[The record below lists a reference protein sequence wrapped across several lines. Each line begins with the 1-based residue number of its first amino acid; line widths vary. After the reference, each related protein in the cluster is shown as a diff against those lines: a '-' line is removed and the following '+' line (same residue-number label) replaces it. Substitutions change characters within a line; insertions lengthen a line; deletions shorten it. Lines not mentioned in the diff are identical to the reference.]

1 MQLFND
7 YSMAAILKGESK
19 DIDEDVQLEDY
30 NFHDAV
36 CNVLNNVK
44 VIALLPS
51 FVMQIIVCP
60 KK

>member
-1 MQLFND
+1 
-7 YSMAAILKGESK
+7 MAAILKGESK